1 MKKHERPGIETSR
14 DECAAS
20 VVADGKTILSNV
32 IASQI
37 EEHRIYY
44 GVVPELCF
52 AIHTEWIAPI
62 VQAAD
67 DAASKV
73 DAVAATNRPVFC
85 SLLVGSA
92 SPKDCAKTGFR

>member
-1 MKKHERPGIETSR
+1 MNVLGIETSC

-44 GVVPELCF
+44 GVVPEL
-52 AIHTEWIAPI
+52 ASRIHTEWIAPI
-62 VQAAD
+62 VQAAID
-67 DAASKV
+67 DAGV
-73 DAVAATNRPVFC
+73 EVFYVINEWNIVC
-85 SLLVGSA
+85 L
-92 SPKDCAKTGFR
+92 